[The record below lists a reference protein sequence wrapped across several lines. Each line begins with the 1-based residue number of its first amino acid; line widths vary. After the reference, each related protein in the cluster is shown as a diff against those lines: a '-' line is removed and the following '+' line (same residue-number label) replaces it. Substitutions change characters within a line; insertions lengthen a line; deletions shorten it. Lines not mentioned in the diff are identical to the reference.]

1 MSNPIINA
9 SRNSMVP
16 CRPGKCNFCN
26 KQGLLIFP
34 LRHSAFCS
42 DSPMLLDKVAVVA
55 LGESFDFPQVRFS
68 ARMLRKSY
76 LYVLVERN
84 GLKTWQSYFVTD
96 DARLYQFAPLYPP
109 APSLTFSCSR
119 DANAPSTSAV
129 SIEKPEEVKD
139 TYWLYTPD
147 SLSEAKLEEYE
158 QSAAAFSNEG
168 KMQHFSPADWVNGNR
183 HQQFSLESQALAQ
196 WVLEYKALGITA
208 TAETQDASP
217 TQLAARSPALLNA
230 LNQQA
235 YPPLCPSGAL
245 DSGRLTS
252 SYLRLVA
259 LRDALERDQGAALVL
274 RDAIGVT
281 QELNAWR
288 NAALEGA
295 EHWLNEEQ
303 DGATNHWRVQVALR
317 LKDVRE
323 GIREHRI
330 KKADES
336 IDDWAHDSYTEENLQ
351 GAVPDKNKAER
362 EAYVQRV
369 LRQRSLRMTELELIP
384 EEVKI
389 REEAERLYPD
399 TGAEARESMRGAA
412 KAAKRRQMGE
422 EEIERRK
429 KRAGEQALK
438 LFDQL
443 DMNEVD
449 AVLAQFD
456 AKTAECEAIAE
467 ARAADHLTVLQS
479 AYLLNAWYAY
489 DPKDLRRGWAFAIQA
504 ALCTLGMEACPPGQ
518 ALLTRWWEDT
528 QIAEGNLFWRGYALN
543 QQDLIEDTRGGLTES
558 KSLFASLPLKDI
570 AAKAIKEIKRGKSI
584 INTFEKA
591 NKVLADGEKLAPMDW
606 LARSQ
611 MGVLMGW
618 YAQLAKGVF
627 TYGSPNSVDK
637 AMAHVLTT
645 AVSWRLGN
653 YAPQLRLEEL
663 AEAKTPKSIDRV
675 RSELQV
681 RVRASVQAELDAG
694 KMGNF
699 YAVRIGVIVGLYE
712 AFQLYNKAQAM
723 PDGNKQKAEFAAA
736 ALATT
741 AVALDLMHTG
751 AEWTS
756 KKYGAAT
763 ATGRIAASWGGGLK
777 LYGGFLGAI
786 GGVIGGSLDVN
797 TAVDHIH
804 KKRFSLAFAYA
815 VKGAA
820 TFGVAFLSLGIAISG
835 SGPYLRMLIAK
846 TGNAITLELLKI
858 LEAVAVRL
866 AAERALLLM
875 RAGLAR
881 LAWVVLVIGGVIW
894 LFEPTAIEA
903 WCEKS
908 VFRKS
913 KNTKGFKG
921 QAEEIVGLESSF
933 ISMVG
938 K

>member
-1 MSNPIINA
+1 
-9 SRNSMVP
+9 MVP

-42 DSPMLLDKVAVVA
+42 ESPMLLDKVAVVA
-55 LGESFDFPQVRFS
+55 LGESFEFPQVRFS

-139 TYWLYTPD
+139 SYWLYTPD
-147 SLSEAKLEEYE
+147 SLSEAKLDEYE

-183 HQQFSLESQALAQ
+183 HQPFSLESQALAQ

-208 TAETQDASP
+208 TAETQDALP

-235 YPPLCPSGAL
+235 YPPLCPSGAV
-245 DSGRLTS
+245 DSARLTS

-295 EHWLNEEQ
+295 EPWLNEEQ

-323 GIREHRI
+323 GILEHRI

-336 IDDWAHDSYTEENLQ
+336 IDDWAYTSHTEDTLQ
-351 GAVPDKNKAER
+351 GTFPDTNKAER
-362 EAYVQRV
+362 EDYIIRARD
-369 LRQRSLRMTELELIP
+369 RASLRMTEVELFA
-384 EEVKI
+384 EMVKI
-389 REEAERLYPD
+389 RAEAQQRYPD
-399 TGAEARESMRGAA
+399 PGVAARESMRETG
-412 KAAKRRQMGE
+412 KAATRQQIGE
-422 EEIERRK
+422 EAIERRK
-429 KRAGEQALK
+429 QRAGEDARK

-449 AVLAQFD
+449 AVLVQFD
-456 AKTAECEAIAE
+456 AKTAECEAVAE
-467 ARAADHLTVLQS
+467 GRAAGHLTVLQS
-479 AYLLNAWYAY
+479 AYMLNAFYAY
-489 DPKDLRRGWAFAIQA
+489 DSQDLRRGWAFAIQA
-504 ALCTLGMEACPPGQ
+504 ALCTLGMEACPSGQ
-518 ALLTRWWEDT
+518 ALLAQWWKDT
-528 QIAEGNLFWRGYALN
+528 QIAEGNLFWLGYALN
-543 QQDLIEDTRGGLTES
+543 QQALIKDTRVGLTES
-558 KSLFASLPLKDI
+558 KALFSSLPLKDI
-570 AAKAIKEIKRGKSI
+570 AATAIKEIKRGKSI

-637 AMAHVLTT
+637 AMAHVLVTV
-645 AVSWRLGN
+645 VSWRLGKF
-653 YAPQLRLEEL
+653 APELRLEEL
-663 AEAKTPKSIDRV
+663 AEAKTPKSIERV
-675 RSELQV
+675 RWELQG
-681 RVRASVQAELDAG
+681 RVRASVQAELKSD

-723 PDGNKQKAEFAAA
+723 PDGNKQKAEFVAAA
-736 ALATT
+736 MATT

-756 KKYGAAT
+756 KTYGAAT
-763 ATGRIAASWGGGLK
+763 ATGRIAANWGGGLK

-786 GGVIGGSLDVN
+786 GGAIGGVLDLQNAEDQQGKNRPVLMFAYLVR
-797 TAVDHIH
+797 TAVS
-804 KKRFSLAFAYA
+804 FSVTAL
-815 VKGAA
+815 
-820 TFGVAFLSLGIAISG
+820 TLGVAISG
-835 SGPYLRMLIAK
+835 SGPYLRMLMTRTSNKVLMSALSL
-846 TGNAITLELLKI
+846 LESL
-858 LEAVAVRL
+858 ATRL
-866 AAERALLLM
+866 AAKRVLMLM
-875 RAGLAR
+875 RVSLAR
-881 LAWVVLVIGGVIW
+881 LAWVALAVGGVIW
-894 LFEPTAIEA
+894 LLQPKAIES

-908 VFRKS
+908 AFRRVK
-913 KNTKGFKG
+913 KGKG
-921 QAEEIVGLESSF
+921 YKDLTEELVALESAF
-933 ISMVG
+933 NEMVG
-938 K
+938 E

>member
-9 SRNSMVP
+9 SQNSMVP

-129 SIEKPEEVKD
+129 SIEKPEEVNN

-147 SLSEAKLEEYE
+147 PLSKAKLDEYE
-158 QSAAAFSNEG
+158 QSAAAFSNEE
-168 KMQHFSPADWVNGNR
+168 KMQYFSPADWVNGNR
-183 HQQFSLESQALAQ
+183 HQPFSLEPQALAQ

-208 TAETQDASP
+208 TAATQDAAP

-230 LNQQA
+230 LSQQA
-235 YPPLCPSGAL
+235 YPPLCPSDAL
-245 DSGRLTS
+245 DSGRLIS
-252 SYLRLVA
+252 SHIRLVA

-295 EHWLNEEQ
+295 EPWLNEEQ

-336 IDDWAHDSYTEENLQ
+336 IDDWAYTSHTEDTLQ
-351 GAVPDKNKAER
+351 GLFPDTNKEAR
-362 EAYVQRV
+362 EDYIVRARN
-369 LRQRSLRMTELELIP
+369 RASLRMTEVELYA
-384 EEVKI
+384 EMVKV
-389 REEAERLYPD
+389 RAEAQQRYPD
-399 TGAEARESMRGAA
+399 PGVAARESMRETG
-412 KAAKRRQMGE
+412 KAMTRQQIGE
-422 EEIERRK
+422 ETIAQRK
-429 KRAGEQALK
+429 QRAGEQALK

-443 DMNEVD
+443 DMNEAD
-449 AVLAQFD
+449 SVLAQFD
-456 AKTAECEAIAE
+456 AKTAECEAVAE
-467 ARAADHLTVLQS
+467 ARAAEHLIVLQS
-479 AYLLNAWYAY
+479 TYLLNALYAY
-489 DPKDLRRGWAFAIQA
+489 DPQDLRCGWAFAIQA

-518 ALLTRWWEDT
+518 ALLAQWWEDT
-528 QIAEGNLFWRGYALN
+528 QIAEGNLFWRVYALN
-543 QQDLIEDTRGGLTES
+543 QQDLIEHTRVGLTES

-570 AAKAIKEIKRGKSI
+570 AAIAIKEIKRGKSI

-645 AVSWRLGN
+645 AVSWRLGKL
-653 YAPQLRLEEL
+653 APQLRLEEL

-675 RSELQV
+675 RAELQV
-681 RVRASVQAELDAG
+681 RVRASVQAELESG
-694 KMGNF
+694 KVGNF
-699 YAVRIGVIVGLYE
+699 YALRIGVIVGLYE

-723 PDGNKQKAEFAAA
+723 PDGNKQKAEFVAA

-786 GGVIGGSLDVN
+786 GGVIGGSLDVS
-797 TAVDHIH
+797 TAVDQIH
-804 KKRFSLAFAYA
+804 KKRFSLAFAYG

-835 SGPYLRMLIAK
+835 SGPYLRMLIAR
-846 TGNAITLELLKI
+846 TGNAITLELLKV
-858 LEAVAVRL
+858 LEVVAARL
-866 AAERALLLM
+866 AAERALLVM

-881 LAWVVLVIGGVIW
+881 LAWIALIIGGAIW
-894 LFEPTAIEA
+894 LFEPAAIEA

-913 KNTKGFKG
+913 KKTKGFKG
-921 QAEEIVGLESSF
+921 QAEEVVGLESAF
-933 ISMVG
+933 TSMVG
-938 K
+938 E